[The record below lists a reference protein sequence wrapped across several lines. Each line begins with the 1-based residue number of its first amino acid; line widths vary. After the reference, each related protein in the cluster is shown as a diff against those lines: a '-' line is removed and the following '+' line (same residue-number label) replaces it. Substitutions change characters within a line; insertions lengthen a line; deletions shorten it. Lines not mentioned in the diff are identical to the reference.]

1 MNLSKHIATLTGI
14 IFFLGFSLGIYV
26 SVVEK
31 AGTQDE
37 YPYTMKIYYP
47 RLEGIHPGAPVR
59 ILGVEKGIV
68 RSLDVVPIDEVED
81 QRFLN
86 KDQTKAIE
94 IVIRLKEPVT
104 LWDNYKITFQTNTIL
119 SGRTID
125 IDPGSFERED
135 TTFFQPTYLEEEQNP
150 PDFLPSADY
159 FEDFF
164 AASTGVIRENREDIR
179 VSFNNFYEISKK
191 LKSNRG
197 TIPRIIN
204 SPETYDNVMELLSD
218 ARIFGNDMRRYTEGY
233 RKLERSAPT
242 PFTIN
247 LYRKTTLIGSVGNNY
262 YFGKL

>member
-1 MNLSKHIATLTGI
+1 MNLTRHTAVLTGV
-14 IFFLGFSLGIYV
+14 IFFLSFALGMYI
-26 SVVEK
+26 SVIEK
-31 AGTQDE
+31 AGTKDD

-59 ILGVEKGIV
+59 ILGVERGIV
-68 RSLDVVPIDEVED
+68 RSIDVVPIEEVGD
-81 QRFLN
+81 QRFL
-86 KDQTKAIE
+86 KKEQTKAIE
-94 IVIRLKEPVT
+94 IVIRLKEPIT

-125 IDPGSFERED
+125 IDPGSSEKED
-135 TTFFQPTYLEEEQNP
+135 TTFFQPTYLEEEQRP

-159 FEDFF
+159 FDDFF

-179 VSFNNFYEISKK
+179 VSFNNLYEISEK
-191 LKSNRG
+191 LKSRRG
-197 TIPRIIN
+197 TIPQMIH
-204 SPETYDNVMELLSD
+204 SPETYDNVMELLTD
-218 ARIFGNDMRRYTEGY
+218 ARIFGTDARRYAEGY

-247 LYRKTTLIGSVGNNY
+247 MYRRTTLIGSVSNDY

>member
-1 MNLSKHIATLTGI
+1 MNLSKHTTVLTGV
-14 IFFLGFSLGIYV
+14 IFFLGFSLGMYMA
-26 SVVEK
+26 VVEK
-31 AGTQDE
+31 AGTIDD

-59 ILGVEKGIV
+59 ILGVERGIV
-68 RSLDVVPIDEVED
+68 RSLDVVPIDEVGD

-94 IVIRLKEPVT
+94 IVIRLKEPIT

-125 IDPGSFERED
+125 IDPGSSEKED
-135 TTFFQPTYLEEEQNP
+135 TTFFQPTYLEDEQRA

-159 FEDFF
+159 FDDFF

-179 VSFNNFYEISKK
+179 ASFTNLYEISEK

-197 TIPRIIN
+197 TIPKMIH
-204 SPETYDNVMELLSD
+204 SPETYDNVMELLTD
-218 ARIFGNDMRRYTEGY
+218 ARIFSNDARRYSEGY
-233 RKLERSAPT
+233 RKLERSAPA

-247 LYRKTTLIGSVGNNY
+247 LYRRTTLIGSVGNDY

>member
-1 MNLSKHIATLTGI
+1 MNLSKHTAILTGI
-14 IFFLGFSLGIYV
+14 VFFLAFSLSMYV
-26 SVVEK
+26 SVIEK
-31 AGTQDE
+31 AGTKDE

-94 IVIRLKEPVT
+94 IIIRLKEPIT
-104 LWDNYKITFQTNTIL
+104 LWDNYRITFQTNTIL

-125 IDPGSFERED
+125 IDPGSFDKEE
-135 TTFFQPTYLEEEQNP
+135 TSFFQPTYLEEEQKS

-179 VSFNNFYEISKK
+179 TSFNNFYEISEK

-197 TIPRIIN
+197 TIPKIIN
-204 SPETYDNVMELLSD
+204 SPETYDNVIELLTD
-218 ARIFGNDMRRYTEGY
+218 ARIFGNDARRYLEGN
-233 RKLERSAPT
+233 RKLERSAPI
-242 PFTIN
+242 PLTIN
-247 LYRKTTLIGSVGNNY
+247 MYRRTTLIGNVSNRY
-262 YFGKL
+262 YFEKL

>member
-1 MNLSKHIATLTGI
+1 MNLSKHIAILTGI

-68 RSLDVVPIDEVED
+68 RSLDVVPIDEVGD
-81 QRFLN
+81 QKFLN

-125 IDPGSFERED
+125 IDPGSFEKED
-135 TTFFQPTYLEEEQNP
+135 TTFFNLPTWKRNKDLRIFYL
-150 PDFLPSADY
+150 L
-159 FEDFF
+159 
-164 AASTGVIRENREDIR
+164 
-179 VSFNNFYEISKK
+179 
-191 LKSNRG
+191 
-197 TIPRIIN
+197 RIILKIF
-204 SPETYDNVMELLSD
+204 SRRPPE
-218 ARIFGNDMRRYTEGY
+218 
-233 RKLERSAPT
+233 
-242 PFTIN
+242 
-247 LYRKTTLIGSVGNNY
+247 
-262 YFGKL
+262 